1 MDLLTK
7 KDLNREEYLLA
18 HVLFIFGMKKIGGEK
33 VTKMLQ
39 NDDIK

>member
-7 KDLNREEYLLA
+7 KDFNKEEYLLA

-33 VTKMLQ
+33 MNKIM
-39 NDDIK
+39 

>member
-18 HVLFIFGMKKIGGEK
+18 HVLFIFNMKKIGGEK
-33 VTKMLQ
+33 VNKIMQ
-39 NDDIK
+39 NEDTR

>member
-1 MDLLTK
+1 MDLLNK

-33 VTKMLQ
+33 MNKIMQNEDTK
-39 NDDIK
+39 